1 MTYLTTKLKEFVGPD
16 DWNGRAF
23 RLDINKV
30 QWSVATD
37 RKWVVAMRG
46 GDFEPLDGP
55 TDKLTRITSIL
66 EAPIPTDKDAIN
78 VAELSKW
85 AHDVAQITTEEE
97 TGIAP
102 CNVLGVALNA
112 VRLAKLLDGLWF
124 QNIAAWNSTSLIGER
139 SIGMTVAGGWV
150 AYLAGLD
157 REPLSLPAFEI
168 KLTKKRRKRS

>member
-1 MTYLTTKLKEFVGPD
+1 MTYLTTKLKDFVGPS
-16 DWNGRAF
+16 DWNKRPF
-23 RLDINKV
+23 RLEVNKV

-46 GDFEPLDGP
+46 GDFEPYEGP
-55 TDKLTRITSIL
+55 IDKVTRITNIL
-66 EAPIPTDKDAIN
+66 ESKIPQDKAA
-78 VAELSKW
+78 VSVPELAKW
-85 AHDVAQITTEEE
+85 AQDVTQISREED

-102 CNVLGVALNA
+102 CNLLGVAVDA

-124 QNIAAWNSTSLIGER
+124 QKIAAWNSTTLLGER

-157 REPLSLPAFEI
+157 REPLSLPVFEI
-168 KLTKKRRKRS
+168 NLPKKRRKRA